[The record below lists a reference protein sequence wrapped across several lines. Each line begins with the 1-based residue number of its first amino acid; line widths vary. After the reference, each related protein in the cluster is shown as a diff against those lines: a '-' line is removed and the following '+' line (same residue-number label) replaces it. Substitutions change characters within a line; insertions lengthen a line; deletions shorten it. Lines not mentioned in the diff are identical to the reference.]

1 MSLTTEESI
10 DGSIS
15 LVSSHTSGVDSSL
28 VENDAGDSLDA
39 GDSDE
44 DDDEYEEGSLASS
57 LSQQDS
63 IDLSDGQ
70 LSGPEKLME
79 LAAQINEFAITSLV
93 LANNGFVDENE
104 LQEYN
109 DDSHC
114 NRGILAFAKGLRG
127 HKTITSVDL
136 SDNNLGCK
144 GQSGLVAL
152 ADAVTTG
159 NLQML
164 DISSN
169 HILGM
174 KGVRYD
180 GIKAISKAIETS
192 SGGKLEELRLSQNGL
207 HASAICFLGIS
218 LIDTTLKHL
227 DLSENAIGVDSLGR
241 RSAAGMKSMVP
252 GFSSDLCKLVS
263 LNMSEN
269 YLGNE
274 ECILLASVLEVM
286 FDLRDLDISFNDVH
300 AVGARHL
307 GNALKFNNTLQHLNL
322 GGNHVQD
329 GGCAEIA
336 DALAQNEAM
345 KSLVLAANDLTTSS
359 CYYWI
364 ESLQTNKVLVDLNIE
379 ENENMEEAPKHD
391 AMEWVKG
398 NLELEQLREDPDN
411 FDLSVRSKIIRDN
424 LFNKVSTEDKE
435 IISRLVSN
443 ISVKNDTEFYERV
456 STICPPDRK
465 QMLRMTKNLLA
476 MMTMTKEDKAIRLVQ
491 KAYRRMQERKRKEK
505 ELREKELRRRRA
517 GRTKGKKSFG
527 KNTKEAQLVRAG
539 NASKG
544 KLVSVSSK
552 ASKNIVVR

>member
-1 MSLTTEESI
+1 MSLTTEESV
-10 DGSIS
+10 DGSSIS
-15 LVSSHTSGVDSSL
+15 LVSSHTSGL
-28 VENDAGDSLDA
+28 PENDANDSLDA
-39 GDSDE
+39 GESDDE
-44 DDDEYEEGSLASS
+44 DDDYEEGSLASS

-70 LSGPEKLME
+70 LSGPKKLME
-79 LAAQINEFAITSLV
+79 LAQQINEFAITSLL
-93 LANNGFVDENE
+93 LANNGFVDPDE

-109 DDSHC
+109 DDTHC
-114 NRGILAFAKGLRG
+114 NRGILAFAHGLHG
-127 HKTITSVDL
+127 HKTITNLDL

-152 ADAVTTG
+152 AGAVSTG

-169 HILGM
+169 HILGT

-180 GIKAISKAIETS
+180 GIKAISSAIETK
-192 SGGKLEELRLSQNGL
+192 SGGKLEDLRLSQNGL

-218 LIDTTLKHL
+218 LVDTTLKHL

-252 GFSSDLCKLVS
+252 GFASSDCKLVS
-263 LNMSEN
+263 LNLSEN

-274 ECILLASVLEVM
+274 ECILLSSVLEVM
-286 FDLRDLDISFNDVH
+286 FSLKDLDISFNDVH

-307 GNALKFNNTLQHLNL
+307 GNALKFNDTLQHLNL

-336 DALAQNEAM
+336 DALAQNESM

-364 ESLQTNKVLVDLNIE
+364 ECLQSNKVLVDLNIE
-379 ENENMEEAPKHD
+379 ENENMEEGPKHD

-398 NLELEQLREDPDN
+398 NEELVMMREDPDN
-411 FDLSVRSKIIRDN
+411 FDMSVRSKIIRDN
-424 LFNKVSTEDKE
+424 LFNKVSNEDKE
-435 IISRLVSN
+435 VISKLVSN

-476 MMTMTKEDKAIRLVQ
+476 MMSMTKEDKAIRLVQ
-491 KAYRRMQERKRKEK
+491 KAYRKMQERKREER

-527 KNTKEAQLVRAG
+527 KNTKEAHLVRAG

-544 KLVSVSSK
+544 KLVNVGSK
-552 ASKNIVVR
+552 ASKNIVIR